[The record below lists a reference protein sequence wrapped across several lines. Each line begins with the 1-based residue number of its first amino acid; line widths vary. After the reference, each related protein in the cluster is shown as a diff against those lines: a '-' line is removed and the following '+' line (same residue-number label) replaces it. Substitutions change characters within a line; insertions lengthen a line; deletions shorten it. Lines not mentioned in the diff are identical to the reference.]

1 MLRLAQA
8 LGTHRTIGQL
18 FHVLAEQLHALVP
31 FDYLALLLHDEQG
44 SELKLVVLEPA
55 DLVPP
60 FLTKPI
66 ADQGPAATVWET
78 QRGAVILIPDDGPL
92 PIGLTFLRDQG
103 RKMTAWLPLTTPHR
117 RVGVLAFGSR
127 SADPY
132 TDDVLAFMEQIASI
146 VAIAV
151 ENGINREQAQH
162 YEVEL
167 REERDRLQFMLDVNN
182 LMVSRLEY
190 RGLLEAICETVQR
203 IVEADHIGVALW
215 DEEAGELRPDV
226 IYNKARGFTTPG
238 GSLALDA
245 SAGGVTFQRGVPAL
259 YRRSD
264 LEALGWDGAAAMKAA
279 GVESMCCVPLV
290 TRKGKLGTLHVG
302 SANPDAF
309 SDGDVA
315 LIGHAAAQIAIAV
328 ENARAYQQVTTLNS
342 QLTDEK
348 QYLEQELQR
357 EFGDIIGASPAVQR
371 VLSAVKTVASTDSTV
386 LILGETGTGKELI
399 ARAIHNLSPRAG
411 RTFVRTSVAA
421 LPATLLESEL
431 FGHEK
436 GAFTGAAASRAG
448 RIELAHR
455 GTLFL
460 DEVGDIPGEMQPKL
474 LRVLQEREFERLG
487 SAKTQRVD
495 VRIVAATN
503 RDLERLVDEG
513 SFRSDLYYRL
523 NVFPITMPP
532 LRDRADDIPALA
544 RHFAAQCA
552 RRMGR
557 PVPTIPNAAIEA
569 LQQWKWPGNIRELQ
583 NVIERAVILTTG
595 PNLELPFQDLKSKAR
610 PPLPDSNAAATLVDA
625 ERDAILRALRD
636 AAGVIAG
643 PTGAAARLGLRRT
656 TLHSKMRKLG
666 IQRPSF

>member
-1 MLRLAQA
+1 MGRCRLA
-8 LGTHRTIGQL
+8 
-18 FHVLAEQLHALVP
+18 
-31 FDYLALLLHDEQG
+31 
-44 SELKLVVLEPA
+44 
-55 DLVPP
+55 
-60 FLTKPI
+60 
-66 ADQGPAATVWET
+66 
-78 QRGAVILIPDDGPL
+78 
-92 PIGLTFLRDQG
+92 LTFLRDHG
-103 RKMTAWLPLTTPHR
+103 RKTTAWLPLTTPHR

-182 LMVSRLEY
+182 LMVSRLDY

-215 DEEAGELRPDV
+215 DEESGELRPDV

-264 LEALGWDGAAAMKAA
+264 LEGLGWDGAAVMKAA

-315 LIGHAAAQIAIAV
+315 LLGHASAQIAIAV
-328 ENARAYQQVTTLNS
+328 ENARAYEQVTTLNS

-371 VLSAVKTVASTDSTV
+371 VLRPSKRWRPTDSTV

-436 GAFTGAAASRAG
+436 GAFTGADREPRRTHRAREPRHAVPRRGRRHPGRDAAEAAARAPGARVRAARQREDPARRRAHRRGHEPRSRAHG
-448 RIELAHR
+448 RGGLVPERSLLSPQRVSRSRCRRCATGPRTSRRWR
-455 GTLFL
+455 GISSRSVRAAWAET
-460 DEVGDIPGEMQPKL
+460 VPAIPGRRDAGAAAME
-474 LRVLQEREFERLG
+474 VAREHPR
-487 SAKTQRVD
+487 
-495 VRIVAATN
+495 AA
-503 RDLERLVDEG
+503 E
-513 SFRSDLYYRL
+513 
-523 NVFPITMPP
+523 
-532 LRDRADDIPALA
+532 RDRTGRDPDDRPEPRIAVPGSEAKG
-544 RHFAAQCA
+544 AA
-552 RRMGR
+552 
-557 PVPTIPNAAIEA
+557 
-569 LQQWKWPGNIRELQ
+569 
-583 NVIERAVILTTG
+583 AVAG
-595 PNLELPFQDLKSKAR
+595 
-610 PPLPDSNAAATLVDA
+610 SNAAATLVDA

-643 PTGAAARLGLRRT
+643 PKGAAARLGLRRT